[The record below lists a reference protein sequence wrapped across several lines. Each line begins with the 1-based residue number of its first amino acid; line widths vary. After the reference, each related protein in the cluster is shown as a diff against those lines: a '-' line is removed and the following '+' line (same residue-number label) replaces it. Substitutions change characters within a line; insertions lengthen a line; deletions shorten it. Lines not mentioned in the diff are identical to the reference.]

1 MEERT
6 VRGESMAG
14 IAEEGDAVKLL
25 TGYYNCNPIQR
36 GDIVAYSY
44 GRDNKILMK
53 RAEGIP
59 GDRFIV
65 ADSGNESGRLL
76 INGEPLKTAD
86 GKEFILDSQQ
96 KHILAMYADSYQ
108 STVPEGAYLIFGNVA
123 EGSVDSTKFGLVG
136 KQDIVGKIIVP

>member
-1 MEERT
+1 MEECI

-14 IAEEGDAVKLL
+14 IAEEGDTVKLL

-59 GDRFIV
+59 GDHFNV
-65 ADSGNESGRLL
+65 DSEGDETGRLF
-76 INGEPLKTAD
+76 INGAPLKTSE

-96 KHILAMYADSYQ
+96 KHILTMYADSYQ